1 MAANLMAETKR
12 SGLAARIPQDVLAR
26 ANKAGVHDVDW
37 YAGRLEQTNGLHI
50 ASAESGTIDA
60 RHRQAVKHYRD
71 HRGGNRQSLIV
82 RFAALWARAVRRT
95 PRRVG

>member
-1 MAANLMAETKR
+1 MTETKR
-12 SGLAARIPQDVLAR
+12 NGLTARIPQDVLAR

-37 YAGRLEQTNGLHI
+37 YAGRLEQSDGLRV

-60 RHRQAVKHYRD
+60 RHRQAVKRYRD
-71 HRGGNRQSLIV
+71 HRGGSRKSPMV
-82 RFAALWARAVRRT
+82 RFVALWDRAVRRT